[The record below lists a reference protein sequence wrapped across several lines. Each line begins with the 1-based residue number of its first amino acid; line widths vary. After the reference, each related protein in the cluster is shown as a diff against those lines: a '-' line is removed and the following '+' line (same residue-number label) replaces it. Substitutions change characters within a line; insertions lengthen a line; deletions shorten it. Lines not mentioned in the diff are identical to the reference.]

1 MSFYAILFQELG
13 HPQVGAF
20 AGREGTRNQSP
31 MDTEGQLKYLGSQKV
46 YVRFQLLK
54 GQGSGWRQ
62 LP

>member
-1 MSFYAILFQELG
+1 MSFYAILFQELE

-20 AGREGTRNQSP
+20 VDQEGTRNQSP
-31 MDTEGQLKYLGSQKV
+31 VDTEGQLKYLGSRKV
-46 YVRFQLLK
+46 YAGFQLLK